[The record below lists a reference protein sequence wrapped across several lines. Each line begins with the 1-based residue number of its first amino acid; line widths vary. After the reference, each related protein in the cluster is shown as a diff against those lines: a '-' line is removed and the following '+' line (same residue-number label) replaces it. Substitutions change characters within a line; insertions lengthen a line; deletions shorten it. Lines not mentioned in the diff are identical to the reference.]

1 MRIKMKIEK
10 DRGFNRVGVYMDSLT
25 AKEKVAGC
33 SIKIMLE
40 DKAVY
45 EHYSG
50 YANKEKQI
58 PIEADTLYRIYSM
71 TKPVTVTAALQLYE
85 QGKFLFHDPV
95 SEYLPEF
102 KEMMVC
108 EKDEQGEY
116 HVRRANKEITVRDLF
131 CMTSGLTYDGVSCP
145 SEVKAGEL
153 LQRLYQEFDKK
164 SCPTRSF
171 VRQIAELPLAFEPGT
186 HWRYGLSHDVLGGLV
201 EVLSGER
208 FGDYVKNHI
217 FAPLHMDDTAFH
229 MEERK
234 LARLASIYTHKDG
247 KMHIQPRSD
256 IFQKNYSMKSQC
268 ESGGAGLVSSLSDYM
283 KFAHTLTRGGTSQE
297 GERILGRHTIELM
310 RKDHLGTRR
319 SDMNWKVLE
328 GYSYGLGVRT
338 LVDLAE
344 GGSNGAIGEFGW
356 SGMAGTYVAMD
367 PENQITIVYMQQ
379 LVPSM
384 EEEINPRLRNI
395 IYGCL

>member
-1 MRIKMKIEK
+1 M
-10 DRGFNRVGVYMDSLT
+10 
-25 AKEKVAGC
+25 
-33 SIKIMLE
+33 
-40 DKAVY
+40 
-45 EHYSG
+45 
-50 YANKEKQI
+50 
-58 PIEADTLYRIYSM
+58 
-71 TKPVTVTAALQLYE
+71 
-85 QGKFLFHDPV
+85 
-95 SEYLPEF
+95 
-102 KEMMVC
+102 
-108 EKDEQGEY
+108 
-116 HVRRANKEITVRDLF
+116 
-131 CMTSGLTYDGVSCP
+131 
-145 SEVKAGEL
+145 

-208 FGDYVKNHI
+208 FGDYVKKHI
-217 FAPLHMDDTAFH
+217 FDPLHMDDTAFH
-229 MEERK
+229 MEEKK

-297 GERILGRHTIELM
+297 GGRILGRQTIELM
-310 RKDHLGTRR
+310 RKDHLGTKR

-344 GGSNGAIGEFGW
+344 GGSNGAVGEFGW